1 EAEAHAT
8 LATLEGAHLAA
19 HAEQNLTAFDKATE
33 VLLAR

>member
-19 HAEQNLTAFDKATE
+19 HAEQNLTAFDKATRL
-33 VLLAR
+33 LLAR